1 MKKNRTSIYLAI
13 QLLLLYLLPT
23 LIFSIAI
30 FTFKN
35 VIYQGLLISSYII
48 WLVVI
53 SIIAMINI
61 KKYMQ
66 NNLLA
71 NNGVNYFIEKEL
83 FKSQIGVI
91 VFLDKGK
98 IVWTSNFIET
108 RFSKNIIG
116 KNIKELLNLDKW
128 DN

>member
-1 MKKNRTSIYLAI
+1 M
-13 QLLLLYLLPT
+13 
-23 LIFSIAI
+23 
-30 FTFKN
+30 
-35 VIYQGLLISSYII
+35 
-48 WLVVI
+48 I

-61 KKYMQ
+61 KKYTQ

-98 IVWTSNFIET
+98 IV
-108 RFSKNIIG
+108 
-116 KNIKELLNLDKW
+116 
-128 DN
+128 